1 MSNNDIGDF
10 MTEKEKMLA
19 GKIYDASDEELKR
32 FRETAHRLS
41 REYNLLDECDLNARA
56 KILRAL
62 LPNADKSAYLQG
74 PVQFDYGIF
83 TELGENFYANF
94 NLTVLDCAP
103 VKIGNNVFIGPNCS
117 LVTPVHPLLSRE
129 RKIIVRVDGS
139 VFAQEY
145 AKPITIG
152 DDCWLATN
160 VTVCGGAV
168 IGNGCVIA
176 AGSVVTGAIPPNSL
190 AGGIPCKVIRTLSE
204 KDSIELKKELW

>member
-1 MSNNDIGDF
+1 

-19 GKIYDASDEELKR
+19 GKIYNASDEELER

-117 LVTPVHPLLSRE
+117 LVTPIHPLLSRE
-129 RKIIVRVDGS
+129 RNPVVKADGS

-145 AKPITIG
+145 AKPIIIG
-152 DDCWLATN
+152 DDCWLAAN

-168 IGNGCVIA
+168 IGRGCVIA

>member
-1 MSNNDIGDF
+1 MRFECPRKNSA
-10 MTEKEKMLA
+10 LA
-19 GKIYDASDEELKR
+19 FA
-32 FRETAHRLS
+32 
-41 REYNLLDECDLNARA
+41 EC
-56 KILRAL
+56 
-62 LPNADKSAYLQG
+62 AYLQG
-74 PVQFDYGIF
+74 PVQFDYGLF

-103 VKIGNNVFIGPNCS
+103 VKIGKNVFICPNCS

-129 RKIIVRVDGS
+129 RKPAVRTDGS

-145 AKPITIG
+145 AKPIIIG
-152 DDCWLATN
+152 DDCWLAAN

-190 AGGIPCKVIRTLSE
+190 ASGISCKVIRTLSE

>member
-1 MSNNDIGDF
+1 

-56 KILRAL
+56 KILHEL

-74 PVQFDYGIF
+74 PVQFDYGLF

-117 LVTPVHPLLSRE
+117 LVTPVHPLLSSE
-129 RKIIVRVDGS
+129 RKIIERTDGS

-152 DDCWLATN
+152 DDCWLAAN

-168 IGNGCVIA
+168 IGNRCVIA

>member
-1 MSNNDIGDF
+1 

-19 GKIYDASDEELKR
+19 GKIYNASDEELER

-56 KILRAL
+56 KILHEL

-117 LVTPVHPLLSRE
+117 LVTPIHPLLSRE
-129 RKIIVRVDGS
+129 RNPVVKADGS

-145 AKPITIG
+145 AKPIIIG
-152 DDCWLATN
+152 DDCWLAAN

-176 AGSVVTGAIPPNSL
+176 AGSVVTGEIPPNSL

>member
-1 MSNNDIGDF
+1 
-10 MTEKEKMLA
+10 MTEKEKMLT

-117 LVTPVHPLLSRE
+117 LVTPIHPLLSRE
-129 RKIIVRVDGS
+129 RKRFCS
-139 VFAQEY
+139 R
-145 AKPITIG
+145 
-152 DDCWLATN
+152 
-160 VTVCGGAV
+160 
-168 IGNGCVIA
+168 
-176 AGSVVTGAIPPNSL
+176 
-190 AGGIPCKVIRTLSE
+190 IR
-204 KDSIELKKELW
+204 

>member
-1 MSNNDIGDF
+1 
-10 MTEKEKMLA
+10 MTEKEKMLT

-117 LVTPVHPLLSRE
+117 LVTPIHPLLSRE
-129 RKIIVRVDGS
+129 RNPSIRADGS

-145 AKPITIG
+145 AKPIIIG

-160 VTVCGGAV
+160 VTVLRRSGYRKRMRYCSGKRRNGRNSAEFSCRRHSMQGDSNAV
-168 IGNGCVIA
+168 
-176 AGSVVTGAIPPNSL
+176 
-190 AGGIPCKVIRTLSE
+190 
-204 KDSIELKKELW
+204 

>member
-1 MSNNDIGDF
+1 

-56 KILRAL
+56 KILREL

-129 RKIIVRVDGS
+129 RKPAVRTDGS

-145 AKPITIG
+145 AKPIIIG
-152 DDCWLATN
+152 DDCRLATN

>member
-1 MSNNDIGDF
+1 

-41 REYNLLDECDLNARA
+41 REYNLLDECDLNAHA

-83 TELGENFYANF
+83 TEVGENFYANF

-103 VKIGNNVFIGPNCS
+103 VKIGKNVFIGPNCS

-129 RKIIVRVDGS
+129 RKLAVRTDGS

>member
-1 MSNNDIGDF
+1 

-19 GKIYDASDEELKR
+19 GKIYDASYEELKR

-83 TELGENFYANF
+83 TEVGENFYANF

-129 RKIIVRVDGS
+129 RKPAVRTDGS

-145 AKPITIG
+145 AKPIIIG
-152 DDCWLATN
+152 DDCRLATN

-176 AGSVVTGAIPPNSL
+176 AGSVERAQFRRIL
-190 AGGIPCKVIRTLSE
+190 LQAAFHAR
-204 KDSIELKKELW
+204 

>member
-1 MSNNDIGDF
+1 

-56 KILRAL
+56 KILREL

-129 RKIIVRVDGS
+129 RKIIVRADGS

-168 IGNGCVIA
+168 IGRGCVIA

>member
-1 MSNNDIGDF
+1 

-83 TELGENFYANF
+83 TEVGENFYANF

-129 RKIIVRVDGS
+129 RKPAVRTDGS

-145 AKPITIG
+145 AKPIIIG
-152 DDCWLATN
+152 DDCWLAAN

-168 IGNGCVIA
+168 IGNRCVIA

>member
-1 MSNNDIGDF
+1 

-56 KILRAL
+56 KILHEL

-129 RKIIVRVDGS
+129 RNPSIRADGS

-145 AKPITIG
+145 AKPIIIG
-152 DDCWLATN
+152 DDCWLAAN

>member
-1 MSNNDIGDF
+1 

-56 KILRAL
+56 KILREL
-62 LPNADKSAYLQG
+62 LPTADTSAYLQG

-129 RKIIVRVDGS
+129 RKPAVRTDGS

-152 DDCWLATN
+152 DDCWLAAN

-176 AGSVVTGAIPPNSL
+176 AGSVVTGEIPPNSL

>member
-1 MSNNDIGDF
+1 

-56 KILRAL
+56 KILREL

-83 TELGENFYANF
+83 TEVGENFYANF

-103 VKIGNNVFIGPNCS
+103 VKIGKNVFIGPNCS

-129 RKIIVRVDGS
+129 RKPAVRTDGS

-145 AKPITIG
+145 AKPIIIG
-152 DDCWLATN
+152 DDCWLAAN

>member
-1 MSNNDIGDF
+1 

-83 TELGENFYANF
+83 TEVGENFYANF

-129 RKIIVRVDGS
+129 RKIIVRADGS
-139 VFAQEY
+139 VFAQEC
-145 AKPITIG
+145 AKPIIIG

>member
-1 MSNNDIGDF
+1 

-32 FRETAHRLS
+32 LRETAHRLS

-56 KILRAL
+56 KILRVL

-74 PVQFDYGIF
+74 PVQFDYGLF

-103 VKIGNNVFIGPNCS
+103 VKIGKNVFIGPNCS
-117 LVTPVHPLLSRE
+117 LVTPVHPFLSRE
-129 RKIIVRVDGS
+129 RKPVVRADGS

-145 AKPITIG
+145 AKPIIIG
-152 DDCWLATN
+152 DDCWLAAN

>member
-41 REYNLLDECDLNARA
+41 REYNLLDECDLNAHA

-83 TELGENFYANF
+83 TEVGENFYANF

-129 RKIIVRVDGS
+129 RKLAVRTDGS

-190 AGGIPCKVIRTLSE
+190 ADGIPCKVIRTLSE

>member
-1 MSNNDIGDF
+1 

-56 KILRAL
+56 KILREL

-74 PVQFDYGIF
+74 PVQFDYGLF

-103 VKIGNNVFIGPNCS
+103 VKIGKNVFIGPNCS

-129 RKIIVRVDGS
+129 RKPAVRTDGS

-145 AKPITIG
+145 AKPIIIG
-152 DDCWLATN
+152 DDCWLAAN

-190 AGGIPCKVIRTLSE
+190 ASGISCKVIRTLSE

>member
-1 MSNNDIGDF
+1 

-56 KILRAL
+56 KILREL

-129 RKIIVRVDGS
+129 RKPAVRTDGS

-152 DDCWLATN
+152 DDCWLAAN

-176 AGSVVTGAIPPNSL
+176 AGSVVTGEIPPNSL

>member
-19 GKIYDASDEELKR
+19 GKIYDASDEELKC

-129 RKIIVRVDGS
+129 RKPAVRTDGS

>member
-1 MSNNDIGDF
+1 

-19 GKIYDASDEELKR
+19 GKIYDASDDELKKL
-32 FRETAHRLS
+32 RENAHRLS
-41 REYNLLDECDLNARA
+41 REYNLLDETDVTTRA
-56 KILRAL
+56 KIIGQL
-62 LPNADKSAYLQG
+62 LTNAAKSAYLQG
-74 PVQFDYGIF
+74 PVQFDYGVF

-103 VKIGNNVFIGPNCS
+103 VKVGCNVFVGPNCS

-129 RKIIVRVDGS
+129 RSALTMADGS
-139 VFAQEY
+139 AFVPEY
-145 AKPITIG
+145 AKPIVIG
-152 DDCWLATN
+152 DNCWLASN

-168 IGNGCVIA
+168 IGDGCVIA

-190 AGGIPCKVIRTLSE
+190 AGGVPCRVIRTLSE

>member
-1 MSNNDIGDF
+1 
-10 MTEKEKMLA
+10 MTEKEKMLT

-41 REYNLLDECDLNARA
+41 REYNLLDECDLNART

-129 RKIIVRVDGS
+129 RKIIVRTDGS

-145 AKPITIG
+145 AKPIIIG
-152 DDCWLATN
+152 DDCWLAAN

-176 AGSVVTGAIPPNSL
+176 AGSVVTGEIPPNSL

>member
-83 TELGENFYANF
+83 TEVGENFYANF

-103 VKIGNNVFIGPNCS
+103 VKIGKNVFIGPNCS

-129 RKIIVRVDGS
+129 RKPAVRTDGS

>member
-1 MSNNDIGDF
+1 
-10 MTEKEKMLA
+10 MTEKEKMLT

-94 NLTVLDCAP
+94 NLTVLDCA
-103 VKIGNNVFIGPNCS
+103 

-129 RKIIVRVDGS
+129 RKIIVRTDGS

-145 AKPITIG
+145 AKPIIIG

>member
-41 REYNLLDECDLNARA
+41 REYNLLDECDLNAHA

-83 TELGENFYANF
+83 TEVGENFYANF

-103 VKIGNNVFIGPNCS
+103 VKIGKNVFIGPNCS

-129 RKIIVRVDGS
+129 RKLAVRTDGS